1 VTLGVDRAGSGPP
14 LVLIHGL
21 GADRHVW
28 KPVFERLAAER
39 DVLAIDM
46 PGFGQTAA
54 LNHGST
60 PSPTALARAV
70 ADGLAELG
78 LDRPHVAGDALRGWV
93 ALELALLGA
102 VRSVTAI
109 APAGLWPRALGP
121 KPSVARRVGR
131 AALPA
136 IPYLMKSP
144 IARRLALTGTVGH
157 PGRVPPEDAAAL
169 IRAYVEAPG
178 FKAVNSAMR
187 SLRFERL
194 DDVFRAELAERGWIP
209 LTFGWPSRD
218 RLVARPRRLPAGSR
232 SVVLEGCGHM
242 PMWDDPGLVADLLLE
257 GSST

>member
-39 DVLAIDM
+39 EVLAIDM

-70 ADGLAELG
+70 ADGLTELG
-78 LDRPHVAGDALRGWV
+78 LDRPHVAGNSLGGWV

-136 IPYLMKSP
+136 IPYLMKSS

-178 FKAVNSAMR
+178 FTAVNSAMR

-194 DDVFRAELAERGWIP
+194 DDIDVP

-218 RLVARPRRLPAGSR
+218 RLVARPRRLPDGSR